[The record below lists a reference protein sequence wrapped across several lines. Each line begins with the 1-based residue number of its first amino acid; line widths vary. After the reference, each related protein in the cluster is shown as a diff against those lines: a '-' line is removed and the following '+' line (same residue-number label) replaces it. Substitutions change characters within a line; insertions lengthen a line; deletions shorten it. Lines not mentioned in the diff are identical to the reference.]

1 MKSNSVYLSE
11 LPNKAELSFEDAGYT
26 ITAYE
31 LKIELTK
38 YDGQE
43 LANETWYTIQRKRWK
58 PNAHHM
64 IETYIDHQ
72 YDDMYEEWDTRA
84 KECLND
90 EHYQKIQEVLNEAF
104 KGDSATE
111 YWSYEK
117 GVIIDTPIKSK

>member
-1 MKSNSVYLSE
+1 MRKNSVLLSE
-11 LPNKAELSFEDAGYT
+11 LPSETELSVEESGYT
-26 ITAYE
+26 ITAGE
-31 LKIELTK
+31 LHRDLER
-38 YDGQE
+38 DGDLDQ
-43 LANETWYTIQRKRWK
+43 ANDNWYTIQRKRWK

>member
-11 LPNKAELSFEDAGYT
+11 LPTKTELSFEDAGYT

-43 LANETWYTIQRKRWK
+43 LANETWHTIQRKRWK